1 MCFRDMIFRT
11 DNRVSAVR
19 DTRDTP
25 VSRAEKNLRVF
36 PAFSTNPA
44 AYIRKKK
51 NREGGVYV
59 YMHARGRANFGL
71 D

>member
-25 VSRAEKNLRVF
+25 VSRAKR
-36 PAFSTNPA
+36 A
-44 AYIRKKK
+44 KKI
-51 NREGGVYV
+51 
-59 YMHARGRANFGL
+59 
-71 D
+71 